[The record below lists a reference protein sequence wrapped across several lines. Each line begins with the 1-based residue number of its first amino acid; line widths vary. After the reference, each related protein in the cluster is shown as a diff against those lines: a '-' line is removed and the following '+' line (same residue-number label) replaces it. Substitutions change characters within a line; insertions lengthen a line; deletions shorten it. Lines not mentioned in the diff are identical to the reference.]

1 MRKTVAVTLQMTLE
15 KIIIKKEDDVVG
27 LYLIHHL
34 QARRQRKDTPLIGGG
49 HSSMT
54 AVKNIERGNA
64 EMMSLHIGAQRRV
77 AAKVKRASAPHPHH
91 VK

>member
-1 MRKTVAVTLQMTLE
+1 MRRTVAVTLQMTLE

-34 QARRQRKDTPLIGGG
+34 QARRERKDTPLIGG

-54 AVKNIERGNA
+54 TAESIERGNA

>member
-1 MRKTVAVTLQMTLE
+1 MAVTLQMTLE
-15 KIIIKKEDDVVG
+15 KIITKKADDGVG

-34 QARRQRKDTPLIGGG
+34 QARREKKDTPLIGGG

-54 AVKNIERGNA
+54 TAESIERGNA

-77 AAKVKRASAPHPHH
+77 SAKVKRASALHPHH

>member
-1 MRKTVAVTLQMTLE
+1 MRSTVAVTLQMTLE
-15 KIIIKKEDDVVG
+15 KNITKADDGVG

-64 EMMSLHIGAQRRV
+64 EMMSLLHGAQRLV